1 MPATTRQKRFVVTGA
16 ALKQRTKMP
25 KGKPHKERRTMTQIR
40 SMLLASV
47 AGLAMGLTAGGASAD
62 QLLSGSITSAGAKLE
77 GVQVSAKKEG
87 STITT
92 SVYTDQNGDYVF
104 PPMADGKYQVWAQ
117 ALGFH
122 TVKDAVELSAAKH
135 QDFQLAAMM
144 DPEERYRQL
153 PPEMM
158 VAALPDETPE
168 DANIKKIFTNECT
181 GCHTPGYP
189 LQFKFDEAGWN
200 KIINLMKVV
209 PGSGVY
215 PGANAKVSKIIEFNR
230 KELAAYLARAR
241 GPGET
246 SMTFKDRPRPTG
258 EAGRVVWTTY
268 DLPLNPD
275 AGIGTHGVRASTDV
289 NDGSDWS
296 LGITS
301 KLAEMPHDGGMDFDG
316 NVYFTNNNPNR
327 LATIGK
333 VNAKTGEVKWL
344 KVDRPDGRAAN
355 AHGLARDAN
364 GDFWFDVNPG
374 RRSLGKLDTKTEKIS
389 VYETP
394 SSMSPLGGAVTM
406 DVDGKGKIW
415 ASAPDGAVRF
425 DPETEQF
432 TDFKSLKPYNS
443 PKGTGM
449 TYGAAGD
456 RDGNGW
462 WAQMALDTI
471 GKGDVATGKAT
482 EVSLPLIKNQLDSVT
497 PKAREFYESYN
508 ELSFNTPLPW
518 SQGPRR
524 MGTDKNADVLWV
536 GNSWGS
542 SLARID
548 TKTGQTSIIP
558 FPDPAYQPYHIAVD
572 QHHNVWGNLWTADR
586 ITKYDPAK
594 GEWTMFDL
602 PTRGTEIRHISL
614 LEKDGVTKVTV
625 PIYRDSKMG
634 VMTLRSEADIA
645 ALKAQAK

>member
-1 MPATTRQKRFVVTGA
+1 MKQIRDRLLTGA
-16 ALKQRTKMP
+16 A
-25 KGKPHKERRTMTQIR
+25 I
-40 SMLLASV
+40 LAA
-47 AGLAMGLTAGGASAD
+47 AGFAVTSASAAD
-62 QLLSGSITSAGAKLE
+62 HVLTGSIATAKGQKLE

-92 SVYTDQNGDYVF
+92 SVYTDQNGDYFF
-104 PPMADGKYQVWAQ
+104 PPLADGKYRVWAQ
-117 ALGFH
+117 ALSFE
-122 TVKDAVELSAAKH
+122 TAKGEVDLGATAH
-135 QDFQLAAMM
+135 HDFKLTAMT
-144 DPEERYRQL
+144 DLEAKIRQL
-153 PPEMM
+153 PPEML
-158 VAALPDETPE
+158 VDALPEDTDA
-168 DANIKKIFTNECT
+168 DANIKKIFTSQCT

-215 PGANAKVSKIIEFNR
+215 PGANAKVSQIIEYNR

-246 SMTFKDRPRPTG
+246 SMKIKDRPRPTG
-258 EAGRVVWTTY
+258 EAARVVWQTY

-275 AGIGTHGVRASTDV
+275 AGIGARKVASLTDV

-296 LGITS
+296 LGVTS
-301 KLAEMPHDGGMDFDG
+301 KLGQMPHDGGMGLDG
-316 NVYFTNNNPNR
+316 NLYFTNNNANR

-333 VNAKTGEVKWL
+333 VDTKTGEVKWL
-344 KVDRPDGRAAN
+344 KVDRAADGLAAN
-355 AHGLARDAN
+355 AHGLTRDAN

-374 RRSLGKLDTKTEKIS
+374 RRSLGKLEVKTEKIS
-389 VYETP
+389 VFVTP
-394 SSMSPLGGAVTM
+394 DNMSPLGGAVTM

-425 DPETEQF
+425 DPETLTF
-432 TDFKSLKPYNS
+432 TDFKSIQPYKS

-471 GKGDVATGKAT
+471 GHGDVATGKAT
-482 EVSLPLIKNQLDSVT
+482 EVKLPAVKEQMDRVS
-497 PKAREFYESYN
+497 PQARSFYENFN
-508 ELSFNTPLPW
+508 ELSFNAPVPW
-518 SQGPRR
+518 SEGPRR

-536 GNSWGS
+536 GNSWGA

-548 TKTGQTSIIP
+548 TKTMQTTIIP
-558 FPDPAYQPYHIAVD
+558 FPNASYQPYHIAVD
-572 QHHNVWGNLWTADR
+572 QRHNVWGNLWTADR
-586 ITKYDPAK
+586 ITRYDPAD
-594 GEWTMFDL
+594 GQWTMFDL

-614 LEKDGVTKVTV
+614 LERDGVTKVIV

-634 VMTLRSEADIA
+634 VMTLRSEADIT

>member
-1 MPATTRQKRFVVTGA
+1 MTPA
-16 ALKQRTKMP
+16 
-25 KGKPHKERRTMTQIR
+25 RRV
-40 SMLLASV
+40 LLATV
-47 AGLAMGLTAGGASAD
+47 AGLAVVGLTAAGAPAD
-62 QLLSGSITSAGAKLE
+62 TLLSGTVTAASGAKLD

-87 STITT
+87 ATITT
-92 SVYTDQNGDYVF
+92 SVYTDAHGGYYF
-104 PPMADGKYQVWAQ
+104 PPLAEGRYLVWAQ
-117 ALGFH
+117 ALGFR
-122 TVKDAVELSAAKH
+122 TTRTPLDLQALRQENIALEAIT
-135 QDFQLAAMM
+135 
-144 DPEERYRQL
+144 DPEERFRQL
-153 PPEMM
+153 PPELM
-158 VAALPDETPE
+158 VAGLPEATPE
-168 DANIKKIFTNECT
+168 DAATKKVFTNACT

-209 PGSGVY
+209 PGTGVY

-230 KELAAYLARAR
+230 KDLAAYLARAR

-246 SMTFKDRPRPTG
+246 SMTFKDRPRPAG
-258 EAGRVVWTTY
+258 EAARVVWTTY

-275 AGIGTHGVRASTDV
+275 AGAGVLGVTRPD

-296 LGITS
+296 LGVTS
-301 KLAEMPHDGGMDFDG
+301 KLGEMPHDGGMDFDG
-316 NVYFTNNNPNR
+316 NVYFTNNNLNR

-333 VNAKTGEVKWL
+333 VDARTGAVTWFKI
-344 KVDRPDGRAAN
+344 DRADGLAATT
-355 AHGLARDAN
+355 HGLARDGN

-374 RRSLGKLDTKTEKIS
+374 RRSLGKLEARTGKIS
-389 VYETP
+389 VYQTP
-394 SSMSPLGGAVTM
+394 PAMSPLGGAVTV

-425 DPETEQF
+425 DPVSEEF
-432 TDFKSLKPYNS
+432 TAFKSVKPMNS

-462 WAQMALDTI
+462 WAQMAIDTI
-471 GKGDVATGKAT
+471 GRGDMATGKAT
-482 EVSLPLIKNQLDSVT
+482 EVSLPMIKEQMDLVT
-497 PKAREFYESYN
+497 PKAREFYDSYS
-508 ELSFNTPLPW
+508 EATFNSPVPW

-536 GNSWGS
+536 GNSWGA

-548 TKTGQTSIIP
+548 TRTGQTSIVP

-572 QHHNVWGNLWTADR
+572 SRHNVWGNLWTADR
-586 ITKYDPAK
+586 IVKYDPAS
-594 GEWTMFDL
+594 GQWTLFDL
-602 PTRGTEIRHISL
+602 PTRGTEIRHVSI
-614 LEKDGVTKVTV
+614 LEKDGVTRVTV

-634 VMTLRSEADIA
+634 VMTLRSEAEIA
-645 ALKAQAK
+645 ALRAPGK

>member
-1 MPATTRQKRFVVTGA
+1 MTHNPMTHIRG
-16 ALKQRTKMP
+16 KM
-25 KGKPHKERRTMTQIR
+25 
-40 SMLLASV
+40 LASV
-47 AGLAMGLTAGGASAD
+47 AGVLALGLAAPACAD
-62 QLLSGSITSAGAKLE
+62 QLLTGSIASATGQKLD

-92 SVYTDQNGDYVF
+92 SVYTDQNGDYFF
-104 PPMADGKYQVWAQ
+104 PPLADGKYRVWAQ

-122 TVKDAVELSAAKH
+122 TATGSVDLTATTKH
-135 QDFQLAAMM
+135 QDLKLAAIA
-144 DPEERYRQL
+144 DAEERYRQL

-158 VAALPDETPE
+158 VAGLPDATAE
-168 DANIKKIFTNECT
+168 DANIKKVFTNACT

-215 PGANAKVSKIIEFNR
+215 PGANAKVSQIIEYNR
-230 KELAAYLARAR
+230 KDLAAYLARAR

-246 SMTFKDRPRPTG
+246 SMKFKDRPRPTG
-258 EAGRVVWTTY
+258 EAARAVWTTY

-275 AGIGTHGVRASTDV
+275 AGIGTQGVKSADAV

-296 LGITS
+296 RGVTS
-301 KLAEMPHDGGMDFDG
+301 KLGQMPHDGGMGLDG
-316 NVYFTNNNPNR
+316 NIYFTNNNANK

-333 VNAKTGEVKWL
+333 VDGKTGEVKWL
-344 KVDRPDGRAAN
+344 KVDRADGLAAT
-355 AHGLARDAN
+355 AHGLVRDGN

-374 RRSLGKLDTKTEKIS
+374 RRALGKLDTKTEKIS
-389 VYETP
+389 VYQTP
-394 SSMSPLGGAVTM
+394 STMSPLGGAVTM

-415 ASAPDGAVRF
+415 ASAADGAVRF
-425 DPETEQF
+425 DPVTEQF
-432 TDFKSLKPYNS
+432 TDFKSITPYKS
-443 PKGTGM
+443 PKGSGM

-471 GKGDVATGKAT
+471 GRGDITSGKAT
-482 EVSLPLIKNQLDSVT
+482 EVSLPSMKDQMDRVT

-508 ELSFNTPLPW
+508 ELSFNTPVPW

-548 TKTGQTSIIP
+548 TKTMQTTIIP
-558 FPDPAYQPYHIAVD
+558 FPDSSYQPYHIAVD
-572 QHHNVWGNLWTADR
+572 QNHNVWGNLWTADR

-602 PTRGTEIRHISL
+602 PTRGTEIRHVSL
-614 LEKDGVTKVTV
+614 LERDGVTKVIV

-634 VMTLRSEADIA
+634 VMTLRSEADLA
-645 ALKAQAK
+645 ALKDKAK